1 MEKRVFL
8 AIFLCFV
15 VLAVYQ
21 AWFAP
26 PPLPAPVAQPAP
38 QTQAAAPT
46 AGAPAAPVP
55 GAATPDAAQKSATP
69 APAPV
74 LADTEAH
81 DIVVETEDVHA
92 VFTTQGAVL
101 KSWQLKRYPIDK
113 VPFELVPQD
122 IPAGLPRPFT
132 LATDDLDLST
142 RLASALFKPS
152 ASGLTLGSEQGVLTF
167 EYKDASGLAARKTFH
182 FRPDGK
188 AYNLGVEASIDVAG
202 AVKPVRLDWGPA
214 LGLGWKPDGS
224 REVPAGVVI
233 FRTEK
238 IERIAA
244 SNLAA
249 QPHQEGPIR
258 YAGVEEQYFLSVVMP
273 GTEAIQLDFVPI
285 TLPVPESYKQPGK
298 TRNFV
303 GYSVKP
309 PAGAGVQFFLGPKDL
324 TVLRSVDPQLVR
336 AIDFGIFSWLVV
348 PLLQALKSIN
358 SVVGNYGW
366 SIVVLTILINIAIFP
381 LRHKSMVSMKKMQAL
396 QPEIK
401 SIQERYAKY
410 KVTDPE
416 RQKMNQE
423 MMALYKQKGV
433 SPASGCV
440 PMLLTLPILYA
451 FYNLLYSSIELRGA
465 PFMFWIHDL
474 SLRDPKYI
482 TPILMGATMFIQQ
495 KMMPSTADPMQQK
508 MFLILPVIFTV
519 SFLWA
524 PSGLVIYWLLSNVL
538 AIGQQ
543 YVTNRII
550 KAPTRS
556 VPALAKPVKS
566 K

>member
-1 MEKRVFL
+1 VN
-8 AIFLCFV
+8 
-15 VLAVYQ
+15 
-21 AWFAP
+21 
-26 PPLPAPVAQPAP
+26 
-38 QTQAAAPT
+38 
-46 AGAPAAPVP
+46 
-55 GAATPDAAQKSATP
+55 GAA
-69 APAPV
+69 
-74 LADTEAH
+74 
-81 DIVVETEDVHA
+81 
-92 VFTTQGAVL
+92 
-101 KSWQLKRYPIDK
+101 
-113 VPFELVPQD
+113 
-122 IPAGLPRPFT
+122 
-132 LATDDLDLST
+132 
-142 RLASALFKPS
+142 
-152 ASGLTLGSEQGVLTF
+152 
-167 EYKDASGLAARKTFH
+167 
-182 FRPDGK
+182 
-188 AYNLGVEASIDVAG
+188 
-202 AVKPVRLDWGPA
+202 KPVRLDWGPA

-233 FRTEK
+233 YRTEK

-249 QPHQEGPIR
+249 QPHHDGPIR
-258 YAGVEEQYFLSVVMP
+258 YAGVEEQYFLSVVLP
-273 GTEAIQLDFVPI
+273 GTEAVQVDFVPM
-285 TLPVPESYKQPGK
+285 TLPVPEKEKQPGK
-298 TRNFV
+298 IRNFV

-309 PAGAGVQFFLGPKDL
+309 PAGASVQFFLGPKDL

-358 SVVGNYGW
+358 NVVGNYGW

-401 SIQERYAKY
+401 AIQERYAKY

-423 MMALYKQKGV
+423 MLALYKQKGV

-495 KMMPSTADPMQQK
+495 KMMPSTADPMQQR

-550 KAPTRS
+550 GAPVRP

>member
-26 PPLPAPVAQPAP
+26 APPPPPVAQT
-38 QTQAAAPT
+38 TQ
-46 AGAPAAPVP
+46 APAAPAAGVP
-55 GAATPDAAQKSATP
+55 ATTAPAGATTAEAPPKPTTP

-74 LADTEAH
+74 VADTEAH
-81 DIVVETEDVHA
+81 DIVVETNDVHA
-92 VFTTQGAVL
+92 VFSTQGAVL
-101 KSWQLKRYPIDK
+101 KSWQLKRYPIAK
-113 VPFELVPQD
+113 VAFELVPQD

-132 LATDDLDLST
+132 LATDDVELSA

-152 ASGLTLGSEQGVLTF
+152 GTALTLGAEPGVLTF
-167 EYKDASGLAARKTFH
+167 EYKDASGLSARKTFH
-182 FRPDGK
+182 FQPDRK
-188 AYNLGVEASIDVAG
+188 PYNLGVEATVDVNGTA
-202 AVKPVRLDWGPA
+202 KPVRLDWGPA

-224 REVPAGVVI
+224 RDVPAGVVI
-233 FRTEK
+233 YRNDK

-244 SNLAA
+244 SSLAA
-249 QPHQEGPIR
+249 QPHYDGAMR
-258 YAGVEEQYFLSVVMP
+258 YAGVEEQYFLSVVLP
-273 GTEAIQLDFVPI
+273 GTEAVQVDFVPI
-285 TLPVPESYKQPGK
+285 TLPVPERELQPGK
-298 TRNFV
+298 IRNFV

-309 PAGAGVQFFLGPKDL
+309 PAGASVQFFLGPKDL
-324 TVLRSVDPQLVR
+324 TVLRLVDSTLVR
-336 AIDFGIFSWLVV
+336 AIDFGIFAWLVV

-358 SVVGNYGW
+358 AVVGNFGW

-401 SIQERYAKY
+401 AIQERYAKY

-423 MMALYKQKGV
+423 MLALYKQKGV

-474 SLRDPKYI
+474 SLRDPLYI
-482 TPILMGATMFIQQ
+482 TPVLMGATMFIQQ
-495 KMMPSTADPMQQK
+495 KMMPSTADPMQQR

-550 KAPTRS
+550 KAPARS

>member
-26 PPLPAPVAQPAP
+26 APPPPPVAQT
-38 QTQAAAPT
+38 TQ
-46 AGAPAAPVP
+46 APAAPAAGVP
-55 GAATPDAAQKSATP
+55 ATTAPAGATTAEAPPKPTTP

-74 LADTEAH
+74 VADTEAH
-81 DIVVETEDVHA
+81 DIVVETNDVHA
-92 VFTTQGAVL
+92 VFSTQGAVL
-101 KSWQLKRYPIDK
+101 KSWQLKRYPIAK
-113 VPFELVPQD
+113 VAFELVPQD

-132 LATDDLDLST
+132 LATDDVELSA

-152 ASGLTLGSEQGVLTF
+152 GTALTLGAEPGVLTF
-167 EYKDASGLAARKTFH
+167 EYKDASGLSARKTFH
-182 FRPDGK
+182 FQPDRK
-188 AYNLGVEASIDVAG
+188 PYNLGVEATVDVNGTA
-202 AVKPVRLDWGPA
+202 KPVRLDWGPA

-224 REVPAGVVI
+224 RDVPAGVVI
-233 FRTEK
+233 YRNDK

-244 SNLAA
+244 SSLAA
-249 QPHQEGPIR
+249 QPHYDGAMR
-258 YAGVEEQYFLSVVMP
+258 YAGVEEQYFLSVVLP
-273 GTEAIQLDFVPI
+273 GTEAVQVDFVPI
-285 TLPVPESYKQPGK
+285 TLPVPERELQPGK
-298 TRNFV
+298 IRNFV

-309 PAGAGVQFFLGPKDL
+309 PAGASVQFFLGPKDL
-324 TVLRSVDPQLVR
+324 TVLRSVDSTLVR
-336 AIDFGIFSWLVV
+336 AIDFGIFAWLVV

-358 SVVGNYGW
+358 AVVGNFGW

-401 SIQERYAKY
+401 AIQERYAKY

-423 MMALYKQKGV
+423 MLALYKQKGV

-474 SLRDPKYI
+474 SLRDPLYI
-482 TPILMGATMFIQQ
+482 TPVLMGATMFIQQ
-495 KMMPSTADPMQQK
+495 KMMPSTADPMQQR

-550 KAPTRS
+550 GAPVRP